1 MSRREPTTA
10 PDTGGTDRASA
21 TDAQPAGPPG
31 AHRYRLSPAES
42 AQAHA
47 LASALA
53 DEYGRVDHPAFLADV
68 SVIAHDLPRG
78 LRLAVNRA
86 RLDDRK
92 HGLVVSGNPVDQD
105 VLGPTPSRWQEADTG
120 ASRAHSFLIML
131 YGSLLGE
138 VIAWAT
144 QQDGRLV
151 TDVVPTPGMEES
163 LVSSS
168 SSKELGWH
176 TEDAFSPYRAD
187 YVGLLCLRSPEL
199 TATTLG
205 HLDPA
210 AMPAEVMEVL
220 NQPRFHIVPDASH
233 DALLN
238 SAAAADGRAEA
249 FRRLDEVRRRPPL
262 IPLVTGHPDAP
273 VLRIDSDYV
282 APGDGDEAAAYALKW
297 LVDHLDGHLYDF
309 PLAPGDM
316 GFIDNRNVVH
326 GRRPFRP
333 RYDGTDRWLKR
344 INVVV
349 DFRRTRPGRAD
360 TATRVIG

>member
-1 MSRREPTTA
+1 MFRESRTTA
-10 PDTGGTDRASA
+10 PDAGSKAPTSDTDPVSTRPTGV
-21 TDAQPAGPPG
+21 
-31 AHRYRLSPAES
+31 HRYRLSPSES
-42 AQAHA
+42 GEAFA
-47 LASALA
+47 LASSLA
-53 DEYGRVDHPAFLADV
+53 NEYRRVDNPRFLADV

-78 LRLAVNRA
+78 VRLAVNTA

-92 HGLVVSGNPVDQD
+92 HGLVICGNRVDQAG
-105 VLGPTPSRWQEADTG
+105 LGPTPARWQLADTPE
-120 ASRAHSFLIML
+120 SRAHGFLIML
-131 YGSLLGE
+131 YGSLLGD

-144 QQDGRLV
+144 QQDGRIV
-151 TDVVPTPGMEES
+151 TEVVPTPGMEES

-168 SSKELGWH
+168 SRKELGWH

-187 YVGLLCLRSPEL
+187 FVGLLCLRSPEL

-210 AMPAEVMEVL
+210 AMPAEVMDVL
-220 NQPRFHIVPDASH
+220 TQPRFHIVPDASH
-233 DALLN
+233 DATLN
-238 SAAAADGRAEA
+238 SCPAADRRAEA

-262 IPLVTGHPDAP
+262 IPLVTGHPGAP

-282 APGDGDEAAAYALKW
+282 APAEGDEEAAHALKW
-297 LVDHLDGHLYDF
+297 LIDHLDGSLYDF
-309 PLAPGDM
+309 PLGPGDM

-344 INVVV
+344 INVVE

-360 TATRVIG
+360 MTTRVIG